1 MTQAVGAMMQ
11 LLLQRES
18 TYRTQ
23 PSPAAAFRLPFTKYN
38 LGRDPQK
45 VRDPSISSSPLPG
58 KSGLGDAVV
67 AGAIE
72 SVLDLRGIGHWLAL
86 LLGLPTTH
94 KAVTKQ
100 PTNITGVT
108 INYAEATC
116 TAGAGTLAFVFTG
129 KTLAWKA
136 QGDVTAGTPV
146 DVTAGGTFTLLSG
159 TADHSISVTV
169 AAAALPGVDKTDT
182 DITVH
187 ATLKCHVF
195 PINLSQRPSA
205 LLELGHLDTTKF
217 YRTLGAKLN
226 KISWDLTARD
236 QNIALDIIAGDETEY
251 SSAHDA
257 APTSYASVRSCG
269 SGGVISNG
277 FDASLGT
284 IVSGSIEIGNNMT
297 GFSLVDGREGYGLI
311 DQGELLI
318 QGKIR
323 TVFDSTG
330 AYQLARTSA
339 STRMRVGSTAAVGAD
354 IFGLYIDMPNVELV
368 EKAVP
373 KEGKSGLFADVDWL
387 CHRDTAGNLPLVS
400 LINDVV
406 GY

>member
-1 MTQAVGAMMQ
+1 MPQAVGAMMQ
-11 LLLQRES
+11 LLLQREAAF
-18 TYRTQ
+18 RTQ
-23 PSPAAAFRLPFTKYN
+23 PSPAAAFKLPFHKYN

-67 AGAIE
+67 AGSVE
-72 SVLDLRGIGHWLAL
+72 SILDLRGIGHWLAL
-86 LLGLPTTH
+86 LLGVPTSY

-100 PTNITGVT
+100 PTNVTGVT
-108 INYAEATC
+108 MNFAETTC
-116 TAGAGTLAFVFTG
+116 TAGAGTLTFTFAG
-129 KTLAWKA
+129 KTLTWKA
-136 QGDVTAGTPV
+136 QGDGTAGAAV
-146 DVTAGGTFTLLSG
+146 DVTAGGTFTLESG
-159 TADHSISVTV
+159 TADHSVNVTV
-169 AAAALPGVDKTDT
+169 AASALAGTDKSDA

-195 PINLSQRPSA
+195 PINLTARPSA
-205 LLELGHLDTTKF
+205 LLELGHLDTSKF

-226 KISWDLTARD
+226 KMSWDLTARE

-251 SSAHDA
+251 GAAHDA

-277 FDASLGT
+277 FDSSLGT
-284 IVSGSIEIGNNMT
+284 IVSGSIEIANNMT
-297 GFSLVDGREGYGLI
+297 GYSLVDGREGYGLI
-311 DQGELLI
+311 DQGELSI
-318 QGKIR
+318 GGKIK

-330 AYQLARTSA
+330 AYNLARTST
-339 STRMRVGSTAAVGAD
+339 STRMRVGSTAVEGAD
-354 IFGLYIDMPNVELV
+354 IFGLYVDMPNVELV

-373 KEGKSGLFADVDWL
+373 KEGKSGLFAEVDWL

-400 LINDVV
+400 LINDVA